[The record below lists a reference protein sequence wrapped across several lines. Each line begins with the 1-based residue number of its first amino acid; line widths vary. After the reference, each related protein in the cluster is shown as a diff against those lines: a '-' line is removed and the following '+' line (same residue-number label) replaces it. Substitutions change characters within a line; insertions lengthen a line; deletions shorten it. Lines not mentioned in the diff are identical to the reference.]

1 MTIRLLAAVF
11 AICLA
16 PFAVCGADDE
26 NPYKGVKKGDFA
38 TYKIKAKVG
47 PFEIEGTTTQ
57 SVIAAS
63 DKEVKIKVTAN
74 VNGVEAPPQEQT
86 IDLTK
91 PYDPTKIGGLPGG
104 AEGTVEKGKDGKEDI
119 MLGKMKYATTWTTY
133 KVKGKVMGAEIEANL
148 KVWMSKD
155 VKMGIVK
162 TEGTATIMD
171 KEVKMTMELSES
183 GNKP

>member
-1 MTIRLLAAVF
+1 MTIRLLAAVL

-26 NPYKGVKKGDFA
+26 NPYKGAKKGDFA

-47 PFEIEGTTTQ
+47 PLEVEGTTTQ
-57 SVIAAS
+57 TVVAAS
-63 DKEVKIKVTAN
+63 DKEVKVKVTAS
-74 VNGVEAPPQEQT
+74 VNGMEAPAQEQT

-91 PYDPTKIGGLPGG
+91 PYDPTKVGGLPGTD
-104 AEGTVEKGKDGKEDI
+104 ATVEKGKDGKEK
-119 MLGKMKYATTWTTY
+119 LTLNKKEYETTWTTY
-133 KVKGKVMGAEIEANL
+133 KVKAKVMGAEIDADM
-148 KVWMSKD
+148 KVWSSKD

-162 TEGTATIMD
+162 MEVTANIM
-171 KEVKMTMELSES
+171 KQEMKMTMELAES